1 MHKRHEQTFYR
12 GYMDGKKTHE
22 TCSVSLAIRAMQIKI
37 MINYHYIPI
46 RRAEIE
52 NNDNSS

>member
-1 MHKRHEQTFYR
+1 
-12 GYMDGKKTHE
+12 MDGKKTHE

-37 MINYHYIPI
+37 MINYYYIPI